1 MTQDEEY
8 TTEVYE
14 TTEQNEEKKL
24 LSSTI
29 QEKGDLIAPIY
40 VDEENEKTEEVFVGE
55 ANMFS

>member
-29 QEKGDLIAPIY
+29 QEKGDVIAPIY